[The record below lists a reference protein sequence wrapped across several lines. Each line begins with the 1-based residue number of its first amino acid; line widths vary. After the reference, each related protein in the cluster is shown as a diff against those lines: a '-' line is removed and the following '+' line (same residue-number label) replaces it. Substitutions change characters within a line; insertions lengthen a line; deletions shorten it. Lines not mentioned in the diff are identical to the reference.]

1 MPATPR
7 HSLLRAPLLF
17 VPGLMFETLVRVRN
31 RMYDASLLPRL
42 RLPHAVISI
51 GNLTLGG
58 SGKTPLVIHLAQ
70 TISLFGGTPALLS
83 RGYGRAARS
92 PVVLPPG
99 EDIRYPAQLL
109 GDEPALV
116 RQHEPKVW
124 LGISPNRYAVGL
136 QIAQHEARPLFIL
149 DDGFQHRRL
158 ERNLD
163 LLIIDRS
170 QPLASNRVLPRGSLR
185 EPLAGLRRADIVVIN
200 GIHDRQDRDPVEA
213 VIREIKPDAT
223 VLHCVQQIDRLI
235 SFSDWKEKGASGEPY
250 CDGEPAFLVAAIG
263 NPDRF
268 RRDVRALGIDI
279 RGVRFFRDHFRMQ
292 ARELLSCAAEARAMG
307 ARVLI
312 TTEKDAIKLASAI
325 DFPLLVAVQSVRL
338 FEQAELE
345 RMLRVMI
352 EGDR

>member
-7 HSLLRAPLLF
+7 HSLLLSLLLF
-17 VPGLMFETLVRVRN
+17 VPGLIFEILVRVRN

-42 RLPHAVISI
+42 KLPHAVISV

-70 TISLFGGTPALLS
+70 TISRIGGTPVLLS
-83 RGYGRAARS
+83 RGYGRAVRS
-92 PVVLPPG
+92 PVILPPG
-99 EDIRYPAQLL
+99 EDTRNPAQLL

-116 RQHEPKVW
+116 RQHVPGLW
-124 LGISPNRYAVGL
+124 LGISPNRYAVGM
-136 QIAQHEARPLFIL
+136 QIARHEARPLFIL

-170 QPLASNRVLPRGSLR
+170 QPLACNRMPPRGSLR

-200 GIHDRQDRDPVEA
+200 GIHDKQNCDPVEA
-213 VIREIKPDAT
+213 VIRKIKPEAT

-235 SFSDWKEKGASGEPY
+235 SFSDWKEKGAAGEP
-250 CDGEPAFLVAAIG
+250 CRALEPAFVMAAIG

-268 RRDVRALGIDI
+268 CGDVRALGIDI
-279 RGVRFFRDHFRMQ
+279 RGARFFRDHFRMQ
-292 ARELLSCAAEARAMG
+292 ARELLSCAAEAQAAG

-312 TTEKDAIKLASAI
+312 TTEKDAIKLDGVI
-325 DFPLLVAVQSVRL
+325 DFPLLVAVQSVHL
-338 FEQAELE
+338 FEQVELE
-345 RMLRVMI
+345 RRLRAIMD
-352 EGDR
+352 GDR